1 MITARRENQVIALIE
16 AGLSV
21 AEIADELGVSINSAR
36 TYRRLVN
43 KTRRSA
49 DGAFLTAPAGDC
61 APDKPRD
68 QWTAQERATRPC
80 PKNWPADP
88 ERYRAGVAG

>member
-61 APDKPRD
+61 APRD

-80 PKNWPADP
+80 PKDWPADP
-88 ERYRAGVAG
+88 EGYRAGVAG

>member
-1 MITARRENQVIALIE
+1 MITARRENQVIALLE
-16 AGLSV
+16 AGFSD
-21 AEIADELGVSINSAR
+21 AEVADELGVSINSAR

-80 PKNWPADP
+80 PKDWPADP
-88 ERYRAGVAG
+88 ERYRAEMAG